1 MTPITMPIIIPV
13 KHKNPA
19 YRLTTLYIR
28 EILRGFV
35 FRGTDTDNVKSFVNE
50 YF

>member
-1 MTPITMPIIIPV
+1 MTSITYPV
-13 KHKNPA
+13 NHHTQPYK
-19 YRLTTLYIR
+19 LTTLYIR

-35 FRGTDTDNVKSFVNE
+35 FRGTDTDNVKRFVNE

>member
-1 MTPITMPIIIPV
+1 MTPITVPV
-13 KHKNPA
+13 KHKNLA

-35 FRGTDTDNVKSFVNE
+35 FRGTDTDNVKRFVND